1 MLTLK
6 RLIVTV
12 LLLLIATLLF
22 SQEPYP
28 RKILLGKDTVVVIT
42 PEQVVLINELC
53 EDGEFYEEQYNDALN
68 ALNKVDSVCKEQE
81 KEFKKSIELNK
92 NLMVNLK
99 RSYEMRDKL
108 NETLIKEQKKSKR
121 NLYIGGVGGVIVTS
135 LIVFLVK

>member
-1 MLTLK
+1 MLTIK
-6 RLIVTV
+6 RLIVTA
-12 LLLLIATLLF
+12 LFLLIATLLF

-42 PEQVVLINELC
+42 SEQVVLINELC

-68 ALNKVDSVCKEQE
+68 ALNKVDSICKEQE
-81 KEFKKSIELNK
+81 KGFNKSIELNK

-99 RSYEMRDKL
+99 RSHKSIDEL
-108 NETLIKEQKKSKR
+108 NESLIKEQKKSKR

>member
-68 ALNKVDSVCKEQE
+68 ALNKVDSICKEQE
-81 KEFKKSIELNK
+81 KGLNKSIELNK
-92 NLMVNLK
+92 NLMVNYR
-99 RSYEMRDKL
+99 RSNEARDEL
-108 NETLIKEQKKSKR
+108 NESLIKEQKKSKR

-135 LIVFLVK
+135 LMVFLVK